1 MSLPKSW
8 LVERRAS
15 ASSSRHQVL
24 HVEDVDA
31 HRRQHLSAGRQVLR
45 LLEEPDQ
52 PVVVVD
58 LQHAEA
64 ARFFRRNLDHA
75 DGRRGAALAVER
87 QHARVVHL
95 VDVIARE
102 DEQMARILAHDR
114 VEVLVDGVG
123 RAEIPVFAD
132 ALLRAED
139 LDELAELV
147 GHDAPAHADVAA
159 ERERLVLQRDEDLA
173 QARVDAVA
181 QREVDDAVGAAEID
195 RRLGPLLRQ
204 RIQAFAGASGQNH
217 DDDIVLHARP
227 SGCGALRPPP
237 DRRKMGAIGGIK
249 RLMIADLDA
258 LLPFCAV

>member
-8 LVERRAS
+8 LVERRGVGFEQ
-15 ASSSRHQVL
+15 RHQVL
-24 HVEDVDA
+24 HLEDVDA
-31 HRRQHLSAGRQVLR
+31 HRRQDLASGRQVLR

-52 PVVVVD
+52 PVLAVD

-64 ARFFRRNLDHA
+64 ARFLRRNLDHA
-75 DGRRGAALAVER
+75 DGRRGAALAMER
-87 QHARVVHL
+87 HHARVVHL

-102 DEQMARILAHDR
+102 DQQVPRIFPHDR
-114 VEVLVDGVG
+114 VEVLVDRVR
-123 RAEIPVFAD
+123 RAQIPVFAD

-147 GHDAPAHADVAA
+147 GHHAPAHADVAA
-159 ERERLVLQRDEDLA
+159 ERERLVLHRDEDLA

-195 RRLGPLLRQ
+195 RRLGPLLGERVQ
-204 RIQAFAGASGQNH
+204 TFAGASGQNH

-227 SGCGALRPPP
+227 SGCGA
-237 DRRKMGAIGGIK
+237 
-249 RLMIADLDA
+249 
-258 LLPFCAV
+258 